1 MKQRGRL
8 AQFSRV
14 ALLLAAGSLGCV
26 LAAEVPAPSVDPAA
40 PPSPSSAATE
50 TVGPLRTPARLDAAS
65 PGSGAQSTA
74 PVAGG
79 SEETATVPDGRSA
92 ADPLTSNAV
101 GGGAPQT
108 SLEASPDSRAG
119 EAAPPPGPDMPP
131 AASNTSETSGPAT
144 RMEWTR
150 GGSFHPSLLPLAQ
163 PLWSELSASQRE
175 LLQPFAQQW
184 NALPSTEKR
193 AWAELARRFPKM
205 NPRQRERVEK
215 RIADWAALSPEQ
227 RRVARANFRVARQVP
242 REEVRS
248 EWEHYQSMTEAQRS
262 VLGQAPASG
271 SNTAARHVPGATGL
285 ARVAAQPLPRSGSS
299 APIATDGVTIPSRSL
314 TRTLGS
320 GGTPTR

>member
-1 MKQRGRL
+1 M
-8 AQFSRV
+8 A
-14 ALLLAAGSLGCV
+14 
-26 LAAEVPAPSVDPAA
+26 PA
-40 PPSPSSAATE
+40 
-50 TVGPLRTPARLDAAS
+50 
-65 PGSGAQSTA
+65 
-74 PVAGG
+74 
-79 SEETATVPDGRSA
+79 SEGRSA
-92 ADPLTSNAV
+92 AGSITSSAT

-108 SLEASPDSRAG
+108 SPEVSTDSRSG
-119 EAAPPPGPDMPP
+119 EAAPPPASDLPP
-131 AASNTSETSGPAT
+131 AASGTSEASGPPA
-144 RMEWTR
+144 RVEWTR
-150 GGSFHPSLLPLAQ
+150 GGAFQPSLLPLAQ

-184 NALPSTEKR
+184 NALPSAEKR

-205 NPRQRERVEK
+205 NARQREQVER

-262 VLGQAPASG
+262 VLGQSPAGG
-271 SNTAARHVPGATGL
+271 SNTAARHVPGTTGL
-285 ARVAAQPLPRSGSS
+285 ARVAAQPLPRGGSG
-299 APIATDGVTIPSRSL
+299 APIAADGVTIPSRGL